1 MPRLHPEALIFCVAW
16 ATLALAGGL
25 LLGWQAGAVL
35 SVGLMLV
42 IMPASSLVLTHTDS
56 FQIERL
62 VRWGI
67 LALAAAGLLAYLH
80 R

>member
-1 MPRLHPEALIFCVAW
+1 MPRLHLEALIFCVVW
-16 ATLALAGGL
+16 AMLALIGGL

-42 IMPASSLVLTHTDS
+42 IMPTSSLVLSRTDS
-56 FQIERL
+56 FPIERL

-67 LALAAAGLLAYLH
+67 LATAAAGLLAYLY